1 MGDTRA
7 KLTGGPLCSLA
18 NSFKRKKE
26 GLGLTLPLPASAA
39 LLGAGFGG
47 LSPEICPSPE
57 LGLADWA
64 KGSPP
69 PAPVSSSFKSR

>member
-7 KLTGGPLCSLA
+7 KLTGGPLFSLA
-18 NSFKRKKE
+18 SSFKRKKE
-26 GLGLTLPLPASAA
+26 GTGLTLPVPASAA

-69 PAPVSSSFKSR
+69 SAPCLKFF